1 LVRWD
6 LPLGVREDGNCII
19 HRDTVWQAAA
29 RCRLLTTGMRGVGAT
44 STNLWLAGAIVLI
57 EPDLLPVSVAEPA
70 EVRQFWDGWRLG
82 P

>member
-1 LVRWD
+1 
-6 LPLGVREDGNCII
+6 
-19 HRDTVWQAAA
+19 
-29 RCRLLTTGMRGVGAT
+29 MRGVGAT